1 MDNSSKFI
9 QLVAHDLKDYAL
21 IVNAVY
27 DLSVQVWEVK
37 ESHFLYMY
45 Q

>member
-9 QLVAHDLKDYAL
+9 QLVAYNLKDYTL

-27 DLSVQVWEVK
+27 DLSIQAWEVK
-37 ESHFLYMY
+37 ESHFLYIY